1 MRSTKYLITAALISL
16 APHALATEEASG
28 VTLSPGIGL
37 SMFDDDR
44 NVKNGNHLNLG
55 LGYRFDSPWAVELNY
70 TDIDTDSELTNT
82 SSDGR
87 QWRLDSLYNLDV
99 GSSNIKPFL
108 SFGAGRLKLDNNG
121 VSTDNE
127 TQLNVG
133 AGVKYLF
140 SSNSALRADMKLFRG
155 TSDTAL
161 DSGITVGYQYTFGDT
176 GRSVPLLAA
185 APVLDLD
192 ADDDGVKDSTD
203 RCSNTPIGTSVD
215 RNGCDDDTDQDGVK
229 NAQDKCLQT
238 PAGVTVDASGCGM
251 DSDRDGVADHR
262 DVCPQTYPPAL
273 VDETGCYT
281 ILEEAVSITLDVEFD
296 FDSAKSRPAHSVEV
310 KKVAN
315 FMRQYPLT
323 AVTFEGHTDSMGA
336 ADYNQRL
343 SEQRAA
349 SIAKLLIEEFKVDAS
364 RVRSFGYG
372 EAKPVATNDDKAGRQ
387 SNRRVVAVVAAVN
400 KTDDSQ

>member
-1 MRSTKYLITAALISL
+1 
-16 APHALATEEASG
+16 
-28 VTLSPGIGL
+28 
-37 SMFDDDR
+37 
-44 NVKNGNHLNLG
+44 
-55 LGYRFDSPWAVELNY
+55 
-70 TDIDTDSELTNT
+70 
-82 SSDGR
+82 
-87 QWRLDSLYNLDV
+87 V

>member
-400 KTDDSQ
+400 KTDDNQ

>member
-400 KTDDSQ
+400 KTDDN

>member
-16 APHALATEEASG
+16 APHGLATEEASG

-70 TDIDTDSELTNT
+70 TDINTDSELTNT

-87 QWRLDSLYNLDV
+87 QWRLDSLYNLGV

-161 DSGITVGYQYTFGDT
+161 DTGITVGYQYTFGDT

-192 ADDDGVKDSTD
+192 ADDDGVK
-203 RCSNTPIGTSVD
+203 
-215 RNGCDDDTDQDGVK
+215 

-251 DSDRDGVADHR
+251 DSDRDGVANHR

-315 FMRQYPLT
+315 FMRQYPLS

-400 KTDDSQ
+400 KTDDNQ